1 MRLAYGYTEVKEM
14 ENQNCIHTINGEH
27 GPMSVDMCKLLAVA

>member
-1 MRLAYGYTEVKEM
+1 MRYAYVLSEVNEM
-14 ENQNCIHTINGEH
+14 ENKCIHTICGEH